1 MIPPKKDRLVP
12 RPHDKKLC
20 TDRNKIECCFGRFK
34 QYRAFATRYDKTA
47 DSFLAVTHLVAALNW
62 LR

>member
-12 RPHDKKLC
+12 RPHDKNLC
-20 TDRNKIECCFGRFK
+20 ADRNKIECCFGRFK
-34 QYRAFATRYDKTA
+34 QCRAFATRYDKTA
-47 DSFLAVTHLVAALNW
+47 DSFLAVTHLVTALNW